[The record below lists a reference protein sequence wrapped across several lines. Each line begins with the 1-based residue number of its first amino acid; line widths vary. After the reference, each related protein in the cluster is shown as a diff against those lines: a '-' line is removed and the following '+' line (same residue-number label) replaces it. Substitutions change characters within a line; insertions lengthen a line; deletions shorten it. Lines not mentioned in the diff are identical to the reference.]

1 MTKDDAIFAV
11 EYYKL
16 HFASNK
22 NAIKAFDMA
31 ISALENEPSISE
43 DGTLTVNV
51 EDSSKVGRVLVSGD
65 NHFGRLYYPD
75 QEPCDKCVYSTSEGC
90 QYDDITETI
99 PPFDDCIS
107 RQAVLDGL
115 ANIAKAK
122 ARSDAQKALMGRVMF
137 FTEKLPPV
145 NPQKPKSEWQQ
156 DHEILKA
163 YSDGANAVL
172 DEIKADIEQE
182 CKVESDHPYGQG
194 LSRALEIIDRYK
206 AEGVVNE

>member
-1 MTKDDAIFAV
+1 MTREEAKKRLEVRLICANCPEDKMCYDSHLHSICEYTDYCDEVPIEEAVKVAI
-11 EYYKL
+11 E
-16 HFASNK
+16 
-22 NAIKAFDMA
+22 
-31 ISALENEPSISE
+31 ALE
-43 DGTLTVNV
+43 
-51 EDSSKVGRVLVSGD
+51 
-65 NHFGRLYYPD
+65 
-75 QEPCDKCVYSTSEGC
+75 QQPCDKCVYSTSEGC

-137 FTEKLPPV
+137 FTEKLPSV
-145 NPQKPKSEWQQ
+145 NPQKPKSEWQH

-172 DEIKADIEQE
+172 DKIRDEIREQ
-182 CKVESDHPYGQG
+182 
-194 LSRALEIIDRYK
+194 SRMHMDGDLYIKTSSCMQIINDYM
-206 AEGVVNE
+206 AEEDKE